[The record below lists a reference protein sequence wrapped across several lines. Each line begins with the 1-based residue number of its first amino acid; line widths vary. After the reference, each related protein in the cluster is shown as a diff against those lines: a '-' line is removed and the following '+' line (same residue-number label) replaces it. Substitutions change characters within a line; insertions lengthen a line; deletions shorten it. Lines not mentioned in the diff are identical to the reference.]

1 MKKSLF
7 LTILL
12 SLAFAVSAV
21 AQPRAIGV
29 NIGYGIDLSYQHTV
43 GPSNMV
49 DLNVSIPCF
58 AGIGAEATYDW
69 INPFGTQIPWTE
81 KGSWD
86 WEMGVGAAAGFLFA
100 PGFYA
105 GVAGH
110 VGVSYDFW
118 FPLQLSVD
126 WRPVLGVCGASQAVG
141 FYGGGLAGVSLGVRY
156 RF

>member
-1 MKKSLF
+1 MKKSVL
-7 LTILL
+7 LTIIL
-12 SLAFAVSAV
+12 SLAFAVTAA

-29 NIGYGIDLSYQHTV
+29 NLGWGIDLSYQHSIGT
-43 GPSNMV
+43 SNLI
-49 DLNVSIPCF
+49 DLNVSLPGF

-69 INPFGTQIPWTE
+69 INPFGTQIPWNE

-86 WEMGVGAAAGFLFA
+86 WEMGVGAAAGFLFS

-105 GVAGH
+105 GAAGH

-126 WRPVLGVCGASQAVG
+126 WRPVIGVCGGQNYVG
-141 FYGGGLAGVSLGVRY
+141 FYPGGLAGVTLGVRY